1 MERADE
7 ECQGSQAIWSHQIP
21 TGGLHIKLV
30 QLYDSLQGAH
40 GFLSTQ
46 TSVFSQTISEDLG
59 PNGCEFFEIQIR
71 IRVE

>member
-1 MERADE
+1 MERDDE
-7 ECQGSQAIWSHQIP
+7 DRQGSLAIWSHQIP
-21 TGGLHIKLV
+21 TRGLHIKLV
-30 QLYDSLQGAH
+30 RLYGFLQGAH

-59 PNGCEFFEIQIR
+59 PNGCKFFEIQLK